1 MRKNITFRPLAN
13 IATEDLQQEARFLG
27 LGVRSFTAAAG
38 TFLTLL
44 FFLKSF
50 AERRWV
56 IPALYPLLREFI
68 MWPLDFYG
76 YICYVV
82 LLTAGYL
89 AIVKR
94 YRMKAA
100 QTELDLRRKEHEGSE
115 KK

>member
-38 TFLTLL
+38 AFLTFL
-44 FFLKSF
+44 FFLKNIVG
-50 AERRWV
+50 RQWV

-68 MWPLDFYG
+68 MWPLDLYG

-89 AIVKR
+89 TIVKR

-100 QTELDLRRKEHEGSE
+100 QTELDLRRKEHEERE